1 MKKNKVK
8 NIIAEIEILKFE
20 LRLMRRYKILNT

>member
-1 MKKNKVK
+1 MKKSKVK